1 MLGDCFATMCLMSEK
16 YDHLKIE
23 KKWQAEWESAGMYR
37 ANENSNLPKKYV
49 LDMFPYPSGE
59 GLHLGHVENYTATC
73 IYSRYLRMKGFNVMH
88 PIGWDAFGLPAE
100 NYAIKTG
107 THPDISTHQN
117 IKNFIGQMKSLG
129 FSSDWSREIDTSSP
143 EYYRWTQWFFLLL
156 YKNGLAYKKKA
167 KVNWCE
173 SCKTVLANE
182 QAENGICERCKNEV
196 IQKDLEQWFF
206 KITDYAD
213 ELIDD
218 LSNVDWPSSTIS
230 AQRNW
235 IGKSEGVE
243 FNMEISDVNES
254 IAVYT
259 TRIDTVFGM
268 TYVVLAPEHPLIQ
281 RLRATVKNSD
291 EIDAYIKETSKKTEL
306 ERTELAKEKT
316 GVKLEGIFAVN
327 SFTNEPVPVFIADYV
342 LNNYGTGAVMAVPA
356 HDERDFIFAK
366 KYNLPI
372 KQVVAPIFV
381 DKVNPPKEGAEN
393 TVRHGVIVMVKHW
406 SEDKY
411 LIDYSPKFNW
421 KCLFT
426 GGIDENEDPLVAA
439 TREMREETGYQNVK
453 EIHYIP
459 LEHIDKF
466 NAPHKG
472 VNRVAHQKNIFIQLA
487 DGETIERTD
496 EEKELHHIS
505 WLTKDEMLNTISLP
519 NHLYIFST
527 ELLGGQPII
536 DEGMLFN
543 SGEFSD
549 MSSADAREKMALWME
564 EKKIGFKKVNYRLRD
579 WLVSRQRY
587 WGAPIPIIYCTDCGE
602 MPVPEENLPVLLP
615 TDVDFR
621 PTGESPLKY
630 SKTFNDVVCPTCKK
644 PARRE
649 ADTMDTFVCSSWY
662 YFRFADPKNNKEFAS
677 RESIEKWLPVDMY
690 MGGAEHTVLHLM
702 YARFF
707 TKVLKKL
714 GYINFDEP
722 FTKLR
727 HQGMILAE
735 DGRKMSKS
743 LGNVIN
749 PNDIVSE
756 YGADT
761 LRLHEMFL
769 GPLEDMKAWNSA
781 TIIGPRRFLERV
793 WKLKEKVSSN
803 VEIKDEAIVH
813 KTIQKVGGDI
823 EEFSFNTA
831 ISAMMILVNEIE
843 KLEAIPRSA
852 YETLLMLL
860 APFAPHITEEIW
872 HEIGNKESIHL
883 AKWPIFDASKC
894 VASEVTIA
902 IQVGGKLRD
911 TIILPSD
918 TSEEALK
925 EFALARPAIVKWV
938 DGNTIRKI
946 IYVKGRLI
954 NIVVGEGLDS

>member
-1 MLGDCFATMCLMSEK
+1 MHFKTPSSANIGTRRVFCYNSSLMSEK

-23 KKWQAEWESAGMYR
+23 KKWQDEWESAGMYQ
-37 ANENSNLPKKYV
+37 ADNNSDKPKKYV
-49 LDMFPYPSGE
+49 LDMFPYPSGD

-73 IYSRYLRMKGFNVMH
+73 IYSRYLRMNGFNVMH
-88 PIGWDAFGLPAE
+88 PIGWDSFGLPSE

-107 THPDISTHQN
+107 VPPDKSTHRN
-117 IKNFIGQMKSLG
+117 INNFIAQMKGLG
-129 FSSDWSREIDTSSP
+129 FSSDWTREIDTSSP

-182 QAENGICERCKNEV
+182 QAENGVCERCKNEV
-196 IQKDLEQWFF
+196 IQKDLDQWFF

-218 LSNVDWPSSTIS
+218 LGKVDWPSSTIS

-235 IGKSEGVE
+235 IGRSEGTE
-243 FNMEISDVNES
+243 FKMEIPEVKES

-281 RLRATVKNSD
+281 KLRATAKNND

-316 GVKLEGIFAVN
+316 GVKLEGISAVN
-327 SFTNEPVPVFIADYV
+327 PFTNESVPVFIAGYV
-342 LNNYGTGAVMAVPA
+342 LSNYGTGAVMAVPA
-356 HDERDFIFAK
+356 HDERDFEFAK
-366 KYNLPI
+366 KYNLSILPSIDGFGGVEAYI
-372 KQVVAPIFV
+372 K
-381 DKVNPPKEGAEN
+381 DG
-393 TVRHGVIVMVKHW
+393 T
-406 SEDKY
+406 
-411 LIDYSPKFNW
+411 LINSGKFSG
-421 KCLFT
+421 LPSF
-426 GGIDENEDPLVAA
+426 LA
-439 TREMREETGYQNVK
+439 REEMS
-453 EIHYIP
+453 IW
-459 LEHIDKF
+459 LE
-466 NAPHKG
+466 
-472 VNRVAHQKNIFIQLA
+472 
-487 DGETIERTD
+487 
-496 EEKELHHIS
+496 S
-505 WLTKDEMLNTISLP
+505 
-519 NHLYIFST
+519 
-527 ELLGGQPII
+527 
-536 DEGMLFN
+536 
-543 SGEFSD
+543 
-549 MSSADAREKMALWME
+549 
-564 EKKIGFKKVNYRLRD
+564 KKLGFKKVNYRLRD

-587 WGAPIPIIYCTDCGE
+587 WGAPIPIIYCDECGE
-602 MPVPEENLPVLLP
+602 VPVQEENLPVLLP

-677 RESIEKWLPVDMY
+677 REAIEKWLPVDMY

-722 FTKLR
+722 FTKLL

-749 PNDIVSE
+749 PNEIVSE

-761 LRLHEMFL
+761 LRIHEMFL
-769 GPLEDMKAWNSA
+769 GPIEDMKAWKSE

-793 WKLKEKVSSN
+793 WKLKDKVSN
-803 VEIKDEAIVH
+803 NAEIKEEAIIH
-813 KTIQKVGGDI
+813 KTIQKVGEDI

-831 ISAMMILVNEIE
+831 ISTMMILVNEIE
-843 KLEAIPRSA
+843 KLKAIPKSA
-852 YETLLMLL
+852 YETLLLLL
-860 APFAPHITEEIW
+860 APFAPHITEDLW
-872 HEIGNKESIHL
+872 HEVGNKESIHI
-883 AKWPIFDASKC
+883 AKWPVFDASKC
-894 VASEVTIA
+894 VADEVTIA

-911 TIILPSD
+911 TIVLPAD
-918 TSEEALK
+918 TSEDALK
-925 EFALARPAIVKWV
+925 ELALAREAIVKWV

-954 NIVVGEGLDS
+954 NIVVGD

>member
-1 MLGDCFATMCLMSEK
+1 MDRK
-16 YDHLKIE
+16 YDHKTIE
-23 KKWQAEWESAGMYR
+23 KKWQAVWESSGMYQ
-37 ANENSNLPKKYV
+37 ADNNSDKLKKYV
-49 LDMFPYPSGE
+49 LDMFPYPSGN

-73 IYSRYLRMKGFNVMH
+73 IYSRYFRMKGFNVMH

-117 IKNFIGQMKSLG
+117 IKNFIVQMKSLG

-182 QAENGICERCKNEV
+182 QAENGVCERCKNEV

-218 LSNVDWPSSTIS
+218 LSKVDWPSSTIS

-235 IGKSEGVE
+235 IGRSEGVE
-243 FNMEISDVNES
+243 FTMEIPEAKES

-259 TRIDTVFGM
+259 TRVDTVFGM
-268 TYVVLAPEHPLIQ
+268 TYVVLAPEHPIIQ
-281 RLRATVKNSD
+281 KLRLVAKNSD
-291 EIDAYIKETSKKTEL
+291 EIDGYIKATAKKTEL
-306 ERTELAKEKT
+306 ERTELAKEKS
-316 GVKLEGIFAVN
+316 GIRLEGISATN
-327 SFTNEPVPVFIADYV
+327 PFTNESVPVFTADYV

-356 HDERDFIFAK
+356 HDERDFEFAK
-366 KYNLPI
+366 KFNLPI
-372 KQVVAPIFV
+372 IASIDCF
-381 DKVNPPKEGAEN
+381 N
-393 TVRHGVIVMVKHW
+393 T
-406 SEDKY
+406 EA
-411 LIDYSPKFNW
+411 
-421 KCLFT
+421 C
-426 GGIDENEDPLVAA
+426 
-439 TREMREETGYQNVK
+439 
-453 EIHYIP
+453 
-459 LEHIDKF
+459 
-466 NAPHKG
+466 
-472 VNRVAHQKNIFIQLA
+472 
-487 DGETIERTD
+487 
-496 EEKELHHIS
+496 
-505 WLTKDEMLNTISLP
+505 TKDGTLV
-519 NHLYIFST
+519 
-527 ELLGGQPII
+527 
-536 DEGMLFN
+536 N
-543 SGEFSD
+543 SGEFSS
-549 MSSADAREKMALWME
+549 MSSVEAREKMSQWLE
-564 EKKIGFKKVNYRLRD
+564 SKKIGFKKVNYRLRD

-587 WGAPIPIIYCTDCGE
+587 WGAPIPIIYCDDCGE
-602 MPVPEENLPVLLP
+602 MPVPEKNLPVLLP

-630 SKTFNDVVCPTCKK
+630 SKMFNDVVCPTCKK
-644 PARRE
+644 KARRE

-677 RESIEKWLPVDMY
+677 RSAIEKWLPVDMY

-714 GYINFDEP
+714 GYIDFDEP
-722 FTKLR
+722 FLKLR
-727 HQGMILAE
+727 HQGMILAG

-793 WKLKEKVSSN
+793 WKLKEKIGDVDVRG
-803 VEIKDEAIVH
+803 VEATLH
-813 KTIQKVGGDI
+813 KTIQKVEGGI
-823 EEFSFNTA
+823 EGFNFNTA
-831 ISAMMILVNEIE
+831 VSSMMILVNEME
-843 KLEAIPRSA
+843 KHNAISKEV
-852 YETLLMLL
+852 YETMLL
-860 APFAPHITEEIW
+860 LLSPFAPHITEELW
-872 HEIGNKESIHL
+872 HEIGNKESVHL
-883 AKWPIFDASKC
+883 AKWPVFDASKC
-894 VASEVTIA
+894 VVNEVTIA
-902 IQVGGKLRD
+902 VQVGGKLRD
-911 TIILPSD
+911 TIVVPADAL
-918 TSEEALK
+918 EEAVKSL
-925 EFALARPAIVKWV
+925 ALARPAIVKWV
-938 DGNTIRKI
+938 DGNTITKI
-946 IYVKGRLI
+946 IFVKGRLL
-954 NIVVGEGLDS
+954 NIVVGEGG

>member
-1 MLGDCFATMCLMSEK
+1 MSEK
-16 YDHLKIE
+16 YDHIKIE
-23 KKWQAEWESAGMYR
+23 KKWQAEWESAGMYQ
-37 ANENSNLPKKYV
+37 ADNNSNKPKKYV
-49 LDMFPYPSGE
+49 LDMFPYPSGD

-88 PIGWDAFGLPAE
+88 TIGWDAFGLPAE

-107 THPDISTHQN
+107 IHPDISTHKN

-218 LSNVDWPSSTIS
+218 LSKVDWPSSTIS

-235 IGKSEGVE
+235 IGRSEGVE
-243 FNMEISDVNES
+243 FKMEISDVNES

-281 RLRATVKNSD
+281 KLRATTKNND

-316 GVKLEGIFAVN
+316 GVKFEGISAVN
-327 SFTNEPVPVFIADYV
+327 PFTNEPVPVFIADYV
-342 LNNYGTGAVMAVPA
+342 LSNYGTGAVMAVPA
-356 HDERDFIFAK
+356 HDERDFEFAK
-366 KYNLPI
+366 KYNLSILPSIDGFGGVEAYI
-372 KQVVAPIFV
+372 KDGI
-381 DKVNPPKEGAEN
+381 
-393 TVRHGVIVMVKHW
+393 
-406 SEDKY
+406 
-411 LIDYSPKFNW
+411 LI
-421 KCLFT
+421 
-426 GGIDENEDPLVAA
+426 
-439 TREMREETGYQNVK
+439 
-453 EIHYIP
+453 
-459 LEHIDKF
+459 
-466 NAPHKG
+466 
-472 VNRVAHQKNIFIQLA
+472 
-487 DGETIERTD
+487 
-496 EEKELHHIS
+496 
-505 WLTKDEMLNTISLP
+505 
-519 NHLYIFST
+519 
-527 ELLGGQPII
+527 
-536 DEGMLFN
+536 N
-543 SGEFSD
+543 SGEFDGLLSEEARAK
-549 MSSADAREKMALWME
+549 MSEWLES
-564 EKKIGFKKVNYRLRD
+564 KKLGFKKVNYRLRD

-587 WGAPIPIIYCTDCGE
+587 WGAPIPIIYCDECGE
-602 MPVPEENLPVLLP
+602 VSVPEEDLPVLLP

-630 SKTFNDVVCPTCKK
+630 SKTFNDVACPKCKK

-662 YFRFADPKNNKEFAS
+662 YLRFADPKNNIEFAS
-677 RESIEKWLPVDMY
+677 HEAIEKWLPVDMY

-722 FTKLR
+722 FMKLR

-749 PNDIVSE
+749 PNDIVFE

-793 WKLKEKVSSN
+793 WKLKEKVSN
-803 VEIKDEAIVH
+803 NAELKDEAIVH
-813 KTIQKVGGDI
+813 KTIQKVGEDI
-823 EEFSFNTA
+823 EEFSFNTV

-843 KLEAIPRSA
+843 KLEAIPKSV
-852 YETLLMLL
+852 YENLLLLL
-860 APFAPHITEEIW
+860 APFAPHITEELW
-872 HEIGNKESIHL
+872 HEVGNKESIHL
-883 AKWPIFDASKC
+883 AKWPVFDASKC
-894 VASEVTIA
+894 VANEVTIA

-911 TIILPSD
+911 TIVVSVNA
-918 TSEEALK
+918 SEEGVK

-938 DGNTIRKI
+938 GGNTIRKI

-954 NIVVGEGLDS
+954 NIVVGD

>member
-1 MLGDCFATMCLMSEK
+1 MVLGGGFDILAIMSEK
-16 YDHLKIE
+16 YDHKSIE
-23 KKWQAEWESAGMYR
+23 KKWQAEWGSAGMYQ
-37 ANENSNLPKKYV
+37 ADNNSDKPKKYV
-49 LDMFPYPSGE
+49 LDMFPYPSGD

-88 PIGWDAFGLPAE
+88 PIGWDAFGLPSE

-107 THPDISTHQN
+107 IHPDKSTHQN

-129 FSSDWSREIDTSSP
+129 FSSDWTREIDTSSP
-143 EYYRWTQWFFLLL
+143 EYYKWTQWFFLLL

-182 QAENGICERCKNEV
+182 QAENGVCERCKNDV

-218 LSNVDWPSSTIS
+218 LSKVDWPSSTVS

-235 IGKSEGVE
+235 IGRSEGVE
-243 FNMEISDVNES
+243 FEMEISDAKES
-254 IAVYT
+254 IRVYT

-268 TYVVLAPEHPLIQ
+268 TYVVLSPEHEL
-281 RLRATVKNSD
+281 VKKLGGFIKNNN
-291 EIDAYIKETSKKTEL
+291 EVEEYIKATAKKTEL

-316 GVKLEGIFAVN
+316 GVRLDGVSAIN
-327 SFTNEPVPVFIADYV
+327 PFTNEAVPVFVADYV
-342 LNNYGTGAVMAVPA
+342 LSNYGTGAVMAVPA
-356 HDERDFIFAK
+356 HDERDFEFAK

-372 KQVVAPIFV
+372 SA
-381 DKVNPPKEGAEN
+381 
-393 TVRHGVIVMVKHW
+393 
-406 SEDKY
+406 S
-411 LIDYSPKFNW
+411 IDGFN
-421 KCLFT
+421 
-426 GGIDENEDPLVAA
+426 GDEA
-439 TREMREETGYQNVK
+439 Y
-453 EIHYIP
+453 
-459 LEHIDKF
+459 
-466 NAPHKG
+466 
-472 VNRVAHQKNIFIQLA
+472 
-487 DGETIERTD
+487 
-496 EEKELHHIS
+496 
-505 WLTKDEMLNTISLP
+505 TKDG
-519 NHLYIFST
+519 
-527 ELLGGQPII
+527 LLV
-536 DEGMLFN
+536 N
-543 SGEFSD
+543 SGEFNGL
-549 MSSADAREKMALWME
+549 SSEEAREKMSQWLDG
-564 EKKIGFKKVNYRLRD
+564 KKIGLKKINYRLRD

-587 WGAPIPIIYCTDCGE
+587 WGAPIPIIYCDDCGE
-602 MPVPEENLPVLLP
+602 VPVPEENLPVLLP
-615 TDVDFR
+615 TDVNFL
-621 PTGESPLKY
+621 PTGESPLKH
-630 SKTFNDVVCPTCKK
+630 SKTFNDVACPTCKK

-662 YFRFADPKNNKEFAS
+662 YFRFTDPKNSEEFAS
-677 RESIEKWLPVDMY
+677 REAIEKWLPVDMY

-722 FTKLR
+722 FMKLR

-749 PNDIVSE
+749 PNEIVSE

-793 WKLKEKVSSN
+793 WKLKEKVSNGTMQTS
-803 VEIKDEAIVH
+803 EAIIH
-813 KTIQKVGGDI
+813 KTIQKVGEDI
-823 EEFSFNTA
+823 EEFGFNTA
-831 ISAMMILVNEIE
+831 ISSMMILVNELE
-843 KLEAIPRSA
+843 KPDAISSEA
-852 YETLLMLL
+852 YETLLLLL
-860 APFAPHITEEIW
+860 APFAPHITEELW

-883 AKWPIFDASKC
+883 AKWPVFDASKC

-911 TIILPSD
+911 TIVVPAGD
-918 TSEEALK
+918 PEEAIK
-925 EFALARPAIVKWV
+925 ELALARPLVVKWV
-938 DGNTIRKI
+938 DGNTIKKV

-954 NIVVGEGLDS
+954 NIVVSEGLDS